1 MQNKNNILNSTS
13 VKPERS
19 PIITVL
25 FFFGIVMNIVSAI
38 MKTTDYYIYEA
49 IEYEPFLLVV
59 CQDIINIF
67 SLTLLLYWKPLGF
80 YLYAINT
87 LVAYIV
93 LVMLTGAEYE
103 LFDIIRLIISIIV
116 LYAIL
121 NIKEEGISYWK
132 AMKLK
137 R

>member
-38 MKTTDYYIYEA
+38 MVTTDYYIYEA

-59 CQDIINIF
+59 CQDIINVV
-67 SLTLLLYWKPLGF
+67 SLTLLLYWRPLGF

-93 LVMLTGAEYE
+93 LVMLTGTEYE

>member
-1 MQNKNNILNSTS
+1 MQNNSEISNSTG

-19 PIITVL
+19 PIITAL
-25 FFFGIVMNIVSAI
+25 FFFGIVINIVSAI
-38 MKTTDYYIYEA
+38 MTTTDYYIYEA
-49 IEYEPFLLVV
+49 IEYEPFLTIV
-59 CQDIINIF
+59 CQDIINVV
-67 SLTLLLYWKPLGF
+67 SLILLLYWKSIGF

-87 LVAYIV
+87 LIAYIV
-93 LVMLTGAEYE
+93 LVTLTGAEYE

-121 NIKEEGISYWK
+121 NIKEGGISYWK

>member
-1 MQNKNNILNSTS
+1 
-13 VKPERS
+13 
-19 PIITVL
+19 
-25 FFFGIVMNIVSAI
+25 MNIVSAV
-38 MKTTDYYIYEA
+38 MVTSDYYTYDT

-59 CQDIINIF
+59 CQDIINIV
-67 SLTLLLYWKPLGF
+67 SLILLLYWKPLGF

-93 LVMLTGAEYE
+93 LVMLTGTEYD
-103 LFDIIRLIISIIV
+103 LFDIIRQIISIII

-121 NIKEEGISYWK
+121 NIKEGGISYWK

>member
-1 MQNKNNILNSTS
+1 MQNNSDISNSTG

-25 FFFGIVMNIVSAI
+25 FFFGIVINIVSAI
-38 MKTTDYYIYEA
+38 MTTTDYYIYEA
-49 IEYEPFLLVV
+49 IEYEPFLTVV
-59 CQDIINIF
+59 CQDIINVV
-67 SLTLLLYWKPLGF
+67 SLILLLYWKSIGF

-87 LVAYIV
+87 LIAYIV
-93 LVMLTGAEYE
+93 LVTLTGAEYE

-121 NIKEEGISYWK
+121 NIKEGGISYWK

>member
-1 MQNKNNILNSTS
+1 MQNNSDISNSTS

-38 MKTTDYYIYEA
+38 MVTADYYIYEA

-59 CQDIINIF
+59 CQDIINIV
-67 SLTLLLYWKPLGF
+67 SLMLLLYWKPLGF

-121 NIKEEGISYWK
+121 NIKKEGISYWK

>member
-1 MQNKNNILNSTS
+1 MQNNSDISNSTS

-25 FFFGIVMNIVSAI
+25 IFFGIVMNIVSAI
-38 MKTTDYYIYEA
+38 MTTSDYYTYDT

-59 CQDIINIF
+59 CQDIINIV

-93 LVMLTGAEYE
+93 LVMLTGTEYD

-116 LYAIL
+116 LYVIL
-121 NIKEEGISYWK
+121 NIKEGGISYWK